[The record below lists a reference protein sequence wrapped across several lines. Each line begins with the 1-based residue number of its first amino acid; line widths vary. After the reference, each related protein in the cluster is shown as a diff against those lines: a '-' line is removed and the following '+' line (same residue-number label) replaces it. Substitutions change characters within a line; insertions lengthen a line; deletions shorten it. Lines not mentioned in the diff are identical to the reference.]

1 MNQNDIAY
9 IAGLFDGE
17 GTVDYAKRKEKR
29 KTKSGSIK
37 SYWCWK
43 ITMRIQMTDK
53 YVLEWVADTL
63 GVGTVR
69 KRNRSPSRKPH
80 WKDSWLWKCCHR
92 EALQVAKLLWPHL
105 QVKLHKVE
113 QIIDHYTIDNDEA
126 YTVHH
131 DVDPPKSSA
140 KIIYLNE
147 RKKTNVLST
156 LT

>member
-131 DVDPPKSSA
+131 DVDPPRPSA
-140 KIIYLNE
+140 KVIYLNE
-147 RKKTNVLST
+147 RKKSNVLST
-156 LT
+156 IT